1 MGKTLEEVAAALKKT
16 QEVAM
21 TVDGVICFQYAI
33 DEANRKN
40 QVTEVYR
47 DASVIGGF
55 FAAMGDPAK
64 DPTCPL
70 AKLGAVTN
78 NPPGSVTACGPKAQV
93 EAAAGAL
100 EQFKPALLFSDAAGP
115 GVGAATKAPI
125 EPLIM
130 TVTNV
135 WNEGKTLEEV
145 AAALKKTQEVAM
157 TVDGVICFQYAID
170 EAKLGAVT
178 NNPPRL
184 KWKLLLVRWSSSNL
198 HFCSRMLLGPV
209 AKAFKY
215 SHRVDQ
221 RSRRACRDVDA
232 STISGIEE

>member
-1 MGKTLEEVAAALKKT
+1 MGIRAMGCSGSDTAAKEDPVKTKEDGAAEKKPADKKPAGGPIEPLIMTVTNVWNEGKTLEEVAAALKKT

-21 TVDGVICFQYAI
+21 TVDGVLCFQYAI

-40 QVTEVYR
+40 QVTEIYR

-157 TVDGVICFQYAID
+157 PVDGVLCFQYAID
-170 EAKLGAVT
+170 EANRKNQVT
-178 NNPPRL
+178 
-184 KWKLLLVRWSSSNL
+184 
-198 HFCSRMLLGPV
+198 
-209 AKAFKY
+209 
-215 SHRVDQ
+215 
-221 RSRRACRDVDA
+221 
-232 STISGIEE
+232 